1 MMLRDAYVTKELAVI
16 CSLSASEEREREESA
31 CRVSRGVCWTVAL
44 ALLFA
49 GGGDDGR
56 RLPLSPPRR
65 VQRWSLAR

>member
-1 MMLRDAYVTKELAVI
+1 MRFGVGDSSGRGLQGGGEGGGGGGG
-16 CSLSASEEREREESA
+16 EREREESV

-56 RLPLSPPRR
+56 RLPL
-65 VQRWSLAR
+65 